1 MGCDLIRRATVAQ
14 MLVICLWLQHISAS
28 LSVPSAFTTSINSSE
43 GGDHQTM
50 RLRIRRADGDRHKRK
65 YSDYSDDVVSRDG
78 Q

>member
-1 MGCDLIRRATVAQ
+1 MAQ
-14 MLVICLWLQHISAS
+14 MLVICLWLQHISVA

-50 RLRIRRADGDRHKRK
+50 RLRIRRADSNRQKRK